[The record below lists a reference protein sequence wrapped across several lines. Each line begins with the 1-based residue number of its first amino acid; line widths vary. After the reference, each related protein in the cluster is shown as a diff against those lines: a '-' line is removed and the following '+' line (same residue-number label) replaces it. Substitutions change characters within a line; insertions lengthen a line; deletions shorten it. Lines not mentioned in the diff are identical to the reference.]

1 VRRELLC
8 RTTQQR
14 RLDLLKI
21 SAPHNLAL
29 YDEQEGAAAAT
40 AAAANMEPHGS
51 SSASDSDPASSDA
64 ASPSATRAPLSHVV
78 ITARVHPGETPAS
91 FVCQGLIDFLVSDHA
106 LARLLREHVVFVV
119 IPMLNPDGVAI
130 GNYRCSSMGLDLN
143 RQWQAPAPWCEPTI
157 AATKRLLIELSR
169 HAAVDLDV
177 FIDMHAHT
185 MATVGFM
192 YLNGDGGANRSI
204 RNDASSSAS
213 LSSSSAAAA
222 ASSALLFPRLLDQH
236 SADFNFAKCKQCS
249 DPSKGG
255 TGRRVMGAFLQR
267 TSCFTLEVSFWLTAL
282 GGRYPK
288 CSCHTRFSFMC
299 MCLFVSSIFIA
310 FWRTDGD

>member
-1 VRRELLC
+1 M
-8 RTTQQR
+8 
-14 RLDLLKI
+14 
-21 SAPHNLAL
+21 
-29 YDEQEGAAAAT
+29 YDEQEAVAAAAT
-40 AAAANMEPHGS
+40 AAAASVEPNGS
-51 SSASDSDPASSDA
+51 SSAFDSDPANSDA
-64 ASPSATRAPLSHVV
+64 ASATASAAAATRAPLSHVV

-192 YLNGDGGANRSI
+192 YLNGDGGASRSI

-213 LSSSSAAAA
+213 SSSSSAAAA

-288 CSCHTRFSFMC
+288 CACLGRVLFEY
-299 MCLFVSSIFIA
+299 LFVSNIFIA
-310 FWRTDGD
+310 FWRTDCD